1 VALVLSV
8 GRKRFF
14 LKKEAKTFAH
24 WGTRWGACFDLIGRL
39 LWLRGDN
46 FDADGGQITR
56 MT

>member
-1 VALVLSV
+1 LVLALE
-8 GRKRFF
+8 RKRFF

-24 WGTRWGACFDLIGRL
+24 WHTRCGKCFDLIGRL